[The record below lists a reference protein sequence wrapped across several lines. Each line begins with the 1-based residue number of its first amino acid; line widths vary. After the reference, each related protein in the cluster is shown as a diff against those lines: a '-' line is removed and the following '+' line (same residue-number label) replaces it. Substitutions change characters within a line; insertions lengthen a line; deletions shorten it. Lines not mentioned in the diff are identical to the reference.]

1 MCRLKSGERRKGV
14 WLFLWVM
21 MWQEVAVWQFC
32 TTYLQEAAVLLMFI
46 MSVCRPLVAAGC
58 VFVQILMKW
67 NVSRFN
73 YIFLF
78 VSSLRWIILTEI
90 KNSRV
95 FVSFNHHVVSSLTL
109 LHAAPRRR
117 RPTFTPA
124 IQILMTKSPR
134 SSTFRSDRWP
144 AATAAAP
151 LPQRRSS
158 KLPWGRLRCHP
169 TEGRSSRLALI
180 SFKWGYIWDVHV
192 NPPQNS
198 LKTYS

>member
-14 WLFLWVM
+14 WLFL
-21 MWQEVAVWQFC
+21 WQEVAVWQFC

-67 NVSRFN
+67 NVN

-124 IQILMTKSPR
+124 IQTLMTKSPR

>member
-1 MCRLKSGERRKGV
+1 MEFNQRVCDVFKLTVDADAPLGSAAFMFGGSVSGCE
-14 WLFLWVM
+14 
-21 MWQEVAVWQFC
+21 
-32 TTYLQEAAVLLMFI
+32 EAALPACAI
-46 MSVCRPLVAAGC
+46 SPL
-58 VFVQILMKW
+58 
-67 NVSRFN
+67 
-73 YIFLF
+73 
-78 VSSLRWIILTEI
+78 SSPQTLIRVWRWIILTEI

-124 IQILMTKSPR
+124 IQTLMTKSPR

>member
-1 MCRLKSGERRKGV
+1 MCSRAKSRERRKGV

-58 VFVQILMKW
+58 VFVQILIKW
-67 NVSRFN
+67 NASQFN
-73 YIFLF
+73 YLYF
-78 VSSLRWIILTEI
+78 LTEI
-90 KNSRV
+90 KNGRL
-95 FVSFNHHVVSSLTL
+95 FVSFNHHLVSSLTL

-124 IQILMTKSPR
+124 IQTLMTMSPR

-144 AATAAAP
+144 AAIAAAP

-169 TEGRSSRLALI
+169 TEGWSSRLGLI
-180 SFKWGYIWDVHV
+180 SFKWGYI
-192 NPPQNS
+192 
-198 LKTYS
+198 

>member
-1 MCRLKSGERRKGV
+1 
-14 WLFLWVM
+14 M

-78 VSSLRWIILTEI
+78 VSEISSLRWIILTEI

-124 IQILMTKSPR
+124 IQTLMTKSPR